1 MTPLTVRLEH
11 YLAVRRDFGHDLS
24 TSGRVLRRF
33 AEFAATE
40 GADHVTVDLFL
51 RWKEHF
57 GCANN
62 NTWSAR
68 LGMVRAF
75 AGWLQAIDP
84 RTEIPPPGLV
94 RGKLRR
100 TRPYIYSAGQIAEIV
115 KGAARL
121 TSAYGL
127 RGWTYST
134 LFGLIAVSGLRI
146 NEAIKLDEADVDLH
160 EGVLFI
166 KRGKN
171 GKSRIVP
178 ISACAAERLKAYR
191 TERNRLLGASPGP
204 FFLSEG
210 GSRTTDCAARYNFVQ
225 VCQGIGLRAKEPFYR
240 HGHGPRIHD
249 LRHTFAVRTIMEWY
263 RRGLNPDREMF
274 NLSTYLGHTMPE
286 NTYWYIEAVPELLQ
300 LACERAERSLAGG
313 GAA

>member
-40 GADHVTVDLFL
+40 GADHVTVELFL
-51 RWKEHF
+51 RWKAHF

-94 RGKLRR
+94 SGKLRR

-134 LFGLIAVSGLRI
+134 LFGLTARCLTSAPTWDTPCPRTPIGIL
-146 NEAIKLDEADVDLH
+146 
-160 EGVLFI
+160 
-166 KRGKN
+166 KR
-171 GKSRIVP
+171 
-178 ISACAAERLKAYR
+178 
-191 TERNRLLGASPGP
+191 SPNCCNWP
-204 FFLSEG
+204 
-210 GSRTTDCAARYNFVQ
+210 AN
-225 VCQGIGLRAKEPFYR
+225 
-240 HGHGPRIHD
+240 
-249 LRHTFAVRTIMEWY
+249 
-263 RRGLNPDREMF
+263 GLNG
-274 NLSTYLGHTMPE
+274 L
-286 NTYWYIEAVPELLQ
+286 
-300 LACERAERSLAGG
+300 
-313 GAA
+313 